1 MKNFTSTRAAPS
13 GLNAEHLL
21 SHPSQSYLDR
31 MPPVTFFF
39 VGGGSNFDHLKV
51 AKSDEKKNDKVP
63 HRQHTKVVLSALFS
77 SVSNLPAILAA
88 LLGSFFYH
96 SREKC

>member
-1 MKNFTSTRAAPS
+1 MLSTYSRMQAKVTSI
-13 GLNAEHLL
+13 ECLL
-21 SHPSQSYLDR
+21 SL
-31 MPPVTFFF
+31 FFF

-96 SREKC
+96 SRKKC